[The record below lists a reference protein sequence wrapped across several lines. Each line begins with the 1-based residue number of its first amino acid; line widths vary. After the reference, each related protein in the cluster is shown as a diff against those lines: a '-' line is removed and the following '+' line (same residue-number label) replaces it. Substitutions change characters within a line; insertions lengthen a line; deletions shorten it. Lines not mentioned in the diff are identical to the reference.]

1 MKISQGILLM
11 RFSRERQEVI
21 KMEMKKCEICGK
33 EYIKNKNLSIFPENL
48 REKIEYV
55 SDCDCQLEITIQE
68 LLEKEMDKQ
77 RKSRVKYF
85 KDISIVD
92 KRFLWSRFENADM
105 NSKHMQLV
113 RKYVDSFLKKEK
125 QEGLLF
131 YGGVGTGKT
140 FSTACIANYLIEKG
154 KAVLVMNLGLYLNKL
169 TTEWGEAER
178 KILEYVEECDLLIID
193 DFSGEK
199 GLDKDNTGWRAEKI
213 YNLIDARY
221 RTEKPLI
228 ISTNLNFSRE
238 EEKCELT
245 EKFSTQGQNRI
256 RDRIVDMCFPVKV
269 AGKSKRG
276 MTQERFT
283 NFIS

>member
-1 MKISQGILLM
+1 M
-11 RFSRERQEVI
+11 RFSREQQEEI
-21 KMEMKKCEICGK
+21 KMEVKKCEICGK
-33 EYIKNKNLSIFPENL
+33 EYRKNENIDMIPEEHRENMNYFPN
-48 REKIEYV
+48 
-55 SDCDCQLEITIQE
+55 CDCELNITIQE
-68 LLEKEMDKQ
+68 LLKKEMEVH
-77 RKSRVKYF
+77 RKNRVKHF
-85 KDISIVD
+85 KDISVVD
-92 KRFLWSRFENADM
+92 KRFLESKFENADM

-113 RKYVDSFLKKEK
+113 RRYAESFLKKEK

-131 YGGVGTGKT
+131 YGNVGTGKT
-140 FSTACIANYLIEKG
+140 FSTACIANYLMEQG
-154 KAVLVMNLGLYLNKL
+154 KAVLVMNLGLYINKL
-169 TTEWGEAER
+169 TIEWGEAER

-193 DFSGEK
+193 DFGGEK

-221 RTEKPLI
+221 RSVKPLI
-228 ISTNLNFSRE
+228 ISTNLNFNGE

-256 RDRIVDMCFPVKV
+256 RDRIVDMCFPVKI

-283 NFIS
+283 QFIS